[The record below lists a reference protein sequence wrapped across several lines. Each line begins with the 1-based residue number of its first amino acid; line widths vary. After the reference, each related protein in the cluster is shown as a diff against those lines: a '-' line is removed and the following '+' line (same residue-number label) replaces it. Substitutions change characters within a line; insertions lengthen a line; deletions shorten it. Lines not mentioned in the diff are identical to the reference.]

1 MEPGARE
8 SSTGPDARQREALRG
23 RLLAGSAGYVS
34 WKTAT
39 GALGMLAGLLLYRV
53 LGPDQAGRLQLVL
66 ALGMTA
72 GSIVGLGFYETLARF
87 VPGRSESE
95 GRGLFRRA
103 LTLNAWAAAGG
114 VAVFAGLWMLRA
126 GLPEELR
133 RAGALFVIYAGAYA
147 FYNTALGM
155 LRGQGRFSLIP
166 RLDLGTNFGGR
177 VAALGLV
184 AIVPGFLSAFAAQ
197 VAAQVIFLA
206 VALALVRPALTAG
219 AVHFRREET
228 RFGALI
234 LVGIVLQL
242 LLSTVDLYVLRF
254 LLGPQEVGIFA
265 AGSRIPLMAEQLVLA
280 PIGVP
285 LLYYFSHPE
294 TSIMREG
301 VVRRGTR
308 LAGVLLGLA
317 ALVLVVL
324 ARPMILVLLGG
335 AYHGSIAVAKAYA
348 FHPVGIGLLLFS
360 LPLYGSVN
368 HPEYGIAQGAVTF
381 VLNLGLDLLLVPRFG
396 PVGAAV
402 AGVIAVAVTALGA
415 SVFLHA
421 RFRVDVRWPVAGILL
436 LYTLG
441 LALSLRVHP
450 LLGPLVYLALAWPL
464 RLFQRGDLE
473 LLRRRRGT
481 A

>member
-1 MEPGARE
+1 MEPSARD
-8 SSTGPDARQREALRG
+8 SSTGPGPGQREALRR

-34 WKTAT
+34 WKTVT
-39 GALGMLAGLLLYRV
+39 GALGMLAGLFLYRV

-87 VPGRSESE
+87 VPERSEAE

-103 LTLNAWAAAGG
+103 LTLNGRAVLAGLG
-114 VAVFAGLWMLRA
+114 VFAVMWVLKL
-126 GLPEELR
+126 GLPVELR
-133 RAGALFVIYAGAYA
+133 RAGVLFVLYTAAYA
-147 FYNTALGM
+147 LYNTCLGM
-155 LRGQGRFSLIP
+155 MRGQGRFTLIP
-166 RLDLGTNFGGR
+166 RLDLGANFGAR
-177 VAALGLV
+177 VAALALV
-184 AIVPGFLSAFAAQ
+184 AVVPGFLSAYAAH
-197 VAAQVIFLA
+197 VAAQIAMLA
-206 VALALVRPALTAG
+206 VALLLLRPALA
-219 AVHFRREET
+219 AAPVRFRRAES

-242 LLSTVDLYVLRF
+242 LLSTVDLYVLRI
-254 LLGPQEVGIFA
+254 LLGPEDVGLFA

-294 TSIMREG
+294 TSVMREA

-308 LAGVLLGLA
+308 LAGAALGLA
-317 ALVLVVL
+317 ALVLVVA
-324 ARPMILVLLGG
+324 ARPIILILLGE
-335 AYHGSIAVAKAYA
+335 AYRGSIPVARAYA

-360 LPLYGSVN
+360 LPLYGSVSR
-368 HPEYGIAQGAVTF
+368 PEYGIVQGAVTF
-381 VLNLGLDLLLVPRFG
+381 VLNLGLDLLLVPRYG
-396 PVGAAV
+396 PLGAAV

-436 LYTLG
+436 LYAVGLTLTV
-441 LALSLRVHP
+441 RVHP
-450 LLGPLVYLALAWPL
+450 AAGIAAYVLLLWPL
-464 RLFQRGDLE
+464 RLFRRGDLA
-473 LLRRRRGT
+473 LLRRRGGT